1 MNNDVLLVVA
11 YLRDMKENYEIGAD
25 IYYYAIPLADMVD
38 VSAPTITDALR
49 TLRLHV
55 RSVGNEMAY
64 NRVNVYGEVGYDD
77 AKWLA
82 NSILEKAQSYANN
95 LRKTY
100 QIYYLLYLDP
110 SIKMESKGKN
120 IFNTRVPRK
129 L

>member
-11 YLRDMKENYEIGAD
+11 YLRDMKENYEISAD
-25 IYYYAIPLADMVD
+25 IYYYTIPLADMVD

-49 TLRLHV
+49 TLRKHGG
-55 RSVGNEMAY
+55 SVGNEMAY

-120 IFNTRVPRK
+120 MFNTRVPRK